1 MCPRRSEASELERLG
16 GEPSS
21 AFATALR
28 RFFRPAAQWAWAKPA
43 LARGARGWGQ
53 RAVAVTLGRALCPG
67 SGRRQFVP
75 SSHVDLGGGRLPGPG
90 RSSDV
95 GSLAPA
101 WAGLGSAAELVTH
114 GTARD
119 AAFSPS
125 RPGSAA
131 RPDVSPCLES
141 VMGWGPP
148 EGTPRWR
155 CACAWFI
162 REGTAESAAGSE
174 EASRVEQGRQR
185 GVLMRGRLPA
195 RLGLRGVGGIA
206 WRPWHGGV
214 GTRPPAPTR
223 PAFPAHCP

>member
-1 MCPRRSEASELERLG
+1 MTWEAWPR
-16 GEPSS
+16 P
-21 AFATALR
+21 
-28 RFFRPAAQWAWAKPA
+28 
-43 LARGARGWGQ
+43 
-53 RAVAVTLGRALCPG
+53 
-67 SGRRQFVP
+67 
-75 SSHVDLGGGRLPGPG
+75 
-90 RSSDV
+90 
-95 GSLAPA
+95 
-101 WAGLGSAAELVTH
+101 GLGSAAELVTH

-125 RPGSAA
+125 RPGSAP

-162 REGTAESAAGSE
+162 REATAESAAGSE

-195 RLGLRGVGGIA
+195 RLGLRAVGGIA
-206 WRPWHGGV
+206 WRPWARRPQRPRVLLFQPAARRLRRAPGRGSRVPAGVLCWHPGDSGRRGDTGGTPMASLIEREGGEEGRDGACGFREPAAPETALNSAPRTAV
-214 GTRPPAPTR
+214 ARPVR
-223 PAFPAHCP
+223 RG